1 VRCQNRAYPKRGVE
15 PNNQG
20 GQGMGTLAMNR
31 RRFLETSSHL
41 AVGAAAMAAAGGAA
55 VVAPHG
61 AWAATRIISPS
72 QAATLVVMAR
82 HLFPHDALG
91 DRYYAAAVESLDEKA
106 AGDPDLAGQLV
117 EGVAKLDES
126 MGIPFLKLSSGN
138 QLKVIEA
145 LEGTPF
151 FNSVRSATL
160 GALYTNDVVAR
171 NFGFEGSSVEYG
183 GYIERGFNDLG
194 WLPALPDNA

>member
-1 VRCQNRAYPKRGVE
+1 
-15 PNNQG
+15 
-20 GQGMGTLAMNR
+20 MDTLAINR

-41 AVGAAAMAAAGGAA
+41 AGGAAAMAAAGGAA
-55 VVAPHG
+55 VVAPQLT
-61 AWAATRIISPS
+61 WATTRIVSPA

-91 DRYYAAAVESLDEKA
+91 DQYYAAAVEALDEKA
-106 AGDPDLAGQLV
+106 AGDPALAAQLV
-117 EGVAKLDES
+117 DGVARLDQA

-138 QLKVIEA
+138 QLKVIEG

-151 FNSVRSATL
+151 FNTVRSATL
-160 GALYTNDVVAR
+160 ALYANDVVAR

-183 GYIERGFNDLG
+183 GYIDRGFNDLG
-194 WLPALPDNA
+194 WLPALPNDA

>member
-1 VRCQNRAYPKRGVE
+1 
-15 PNNQG
+15 
-20 GQGMGTLAMNR
+20 MGTLAINR

-41 AVGAAAMAAAGGAA
+41 AVGAAAIAAAGGAA
-55 VVAPHG
+55 VVAPSLT
-61 AWAATRIISPS
+61 WAATRIVSPA

-91 DRYYAAAVESLDEKA
+91 DQYYAAAVETLDEKA
-106 AGDPDLAGQLV
+106 AADPALAGQLV
-117 EGVAKLDES
+117 EGVARLDQA

-138 QLKVIEA
+138 QLKVIEG

-151 FNSVRSATL
+151 FNTVRSATL
-160 GALYTNDVVAR
+160 ALYTNDVVAR

-183 GYIERGFNDLG
+183 GYIDRGFNDLG
-194 WLPALPDNA
+194 WLPALPNDA